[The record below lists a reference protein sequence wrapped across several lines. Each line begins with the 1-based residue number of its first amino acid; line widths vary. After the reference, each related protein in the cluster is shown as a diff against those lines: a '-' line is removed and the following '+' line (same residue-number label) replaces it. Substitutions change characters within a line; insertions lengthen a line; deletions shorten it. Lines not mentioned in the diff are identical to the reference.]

1 MSQNTAPLSP
11 QPAPGTAGRPSR
23 GSGWHSGG
31 TLFAGVLMLVG
42 GILGILIGIT
52 GIAKDDVYA
61 RIGTYVYEFNLTTWG
76 WIHLVIGVIVAITGW
91 GVLKGHEWARA
102 VGIAVAALYMIEYF
116 MFLPYEPVWS
126 VIAIGIAVF
135 VMWALATGGDS
146 PRTA

>member
-11 QPAPGTAGRPSR
+11 KPAPGPAGGPSR
-23 GSGWHSGG
+23 DPGWHSGG

-42 GILGILIGIT
+42 GILGVLIGIT

-126 VIAIGIAVF
+126 VIAIAVAVF
-135 VMWALATGGDS
+135 VMWALATGGGS
-146 PRTA
+146 PETA